1 MDTSTHTVMAMKAT
15 IGGILLVAGMIAL
28 LKMPILGALLIG
40 AGYFLFS
47 GTTRQQRSD
56 ALGIFFGVCLVCL
69 AVVSAISLF

>member
-1 MDTSTHTVMAMKAT
+1 MVMKAT

-28 LKMPILGALLIG
+28 LQRPILGALLIG
-40 AGYFLFS
+40 VGYFLFS

-69 AVVSAISLF
+69 VVVSAISLF

>member
-1 MDTSTHTVMAMKAT
+1 MRTVGSMKAT

-40 AGYFLFS
+40 AGYVLFN

-56 ALGIFFGVCLVCL
+56 ALGVFFGICLVCL
-69 AVVSAISLF
+69 VVVSAISLF